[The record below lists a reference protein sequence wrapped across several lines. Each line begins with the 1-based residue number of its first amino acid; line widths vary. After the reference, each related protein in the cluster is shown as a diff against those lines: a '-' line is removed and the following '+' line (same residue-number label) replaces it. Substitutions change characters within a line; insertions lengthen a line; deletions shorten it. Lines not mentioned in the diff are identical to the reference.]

1 MFRLNSNESGFAI
14 LIKNYMKYTEFL
26 KKWVSQ
32 KTILVYNVNGRDTR
46 LTVLNIEKVP
56 NIFN

>member
-1 MFRLNSNESGFAI
+1 MFRLNSNESGSAI
-14 LIKNYMKYTEFL
+14 LIKNYKKYTEFL

-32 KTILVYNVNGRDTR
+32 KTILVYNVNGRDTS